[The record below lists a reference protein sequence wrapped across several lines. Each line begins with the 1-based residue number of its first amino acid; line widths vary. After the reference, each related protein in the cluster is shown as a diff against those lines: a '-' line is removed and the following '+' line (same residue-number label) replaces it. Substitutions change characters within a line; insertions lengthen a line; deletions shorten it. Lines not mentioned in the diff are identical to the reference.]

1 MKENKTVPSK
11 DIHHKISPFQG
22 DNMTM
27 EERYS
32 LLRDENNF
40 IALCRECQE
49 KILGNVKKR
58 K

>member
-1 MKENKTVPSK
+1 MRENILEEIEQKKKEAEELAK
-11 DIHHKISPFQG
+11 
-22 DNMTM
+22 MTM

-40 IALCRECQE
+40 IALCRECHE
-49 KILGNVKKR
+49 KIHGNVKKR